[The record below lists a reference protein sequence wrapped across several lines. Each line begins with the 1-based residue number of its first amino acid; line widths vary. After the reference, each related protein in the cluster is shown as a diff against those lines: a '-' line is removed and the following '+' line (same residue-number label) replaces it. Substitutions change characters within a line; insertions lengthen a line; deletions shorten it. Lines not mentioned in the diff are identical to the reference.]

1 MVRARAPRRARP
13 ATAPPSP
20 WSFKLRI
27 GSVFQLNQ
35 SSSVVGRIDG
45 TTRSFQ
51 LDVHGEVNWEA
62 GDHQV
67 RTRLDTI
74 EVIVKTQNTGR
85 WVPASDFLEVES
97 IYQYRRHPQVGP
109 FARVSGKTSVF
120 LGRDLRT
127 NAVRYELPDGML
139 TSPCTEYR
147 LTDRFLALTLVQ
159 SAGVFYNPVRRK
171 QLGLAYRLA
180 KAATLLYELR
190 LVHQPQLID
199 VVQIQ
204 NNVGFKR
211 RSTCCERAGRPVV
224 GGPKSQTGQGNP

>member
-74 EVIVKTQNTGR
+74 DVIVKTQNTGR

-139 TSPCTEYR
+139 TSPRPSTVSPIGSSRSRSCRARACSTTR
-147 LTDRFLALTLVQ
+147 CGASS
-159 SAGVFYNPVRRK
+159 SASPTGWRR
-171 QLGLAYRLA
+171 
-180 KAATLLYELR
+180 
-190 LVHQPQLID
+190 
-199 VVQIQ
+199 
-204 NNVGFKR
+204 R
-211 RSTCCERAGRPVV
+211 RPCSTSCVSSTSR
-224 GGPKSQTGQGNP
+224 S